1 MVGKRTTLG
10 LTIRAHDIKEKDC
23 GLISC
28 LKESGMIPFVR
39 TNVSQMT
46 MSFECNNY
54 LWGRSINVWNKER
67 CVGGS
72 SGGEAGLIAAECSP
86 LGIGTDVGGSLR
98 IPA

>member
-1 MVGKRTTLG
+1 
-10 LTIRAHDIKEKDC
+10 
-23 GLISC
+23 
-28 LKESGMIPFVR
+28 
-39 TNVSQMT
+39 